1 MSRCIQS
8 SLCFQRSNFRAQ
20 TLVFTQF
27 DLQEFCRQLG
37 SCGDASWRKHI
48 GIGEFVFAI
57 FEVLRLKKTLSK
69 QHFQAVVDFTQ
80 AHTELAGQLALIELG
95 LLSQQLQSA
104 QIGFLGGYVH
114 ALNRCYHKHYR
125 KIKFMLRVL
134 CFGRFFDAV
143 PGGMQTHVDHLF
155 RAMKGHV
162 EFVHLVPSRDTTG
175 YKGQVQGFPLIRT
188 PSWNVDGSL
197 CLSPQLIST
206 ARQLHLEK
214 PFDLV
219 HLHFPDPMSHL
230 ASWALP
236 ASVPRVITWHADIIR
251 QKLMLLGYRPFQNAA
266 LNNAKGIIAATPAHI
281 KSSRE
286 LIAPHLQDKLH
297 VIPFGFDL
305 AQYSKPQELSAKL
318 RQSYPGNII
327 FALGRHVHYK
337 GFDVLIKAMA
347 QLPQDTQLVI
357 GGEGPLSEEWKALA
371 ALNPATARIHF
382 VGMISDADL
391 PAYFQACDVFCLPA
405 VNQAEA
411 FGIVQ
416 VEAFACA
423 KPVVS
428 TKLNNGVD
436 FVNQD
441 GITGYTVTPS
451 SVNELAQALSKL
463 LADPILRQQLGA
475 QALQRASQEFSLDA
489 LRSKTLAVY
498 EQAVR

>member
-1 MSRCIQS
+1 
-8 SLCFQRSNFRAQ
+8 
-20 TLVFTQF
+20 
-27 DLQEFCRQLG
+27 
-37 SCGDASWRKHI
+37 
-48 GIGEFVFAI
+48 
-57 FEVLRLKKTLSK
+57 
-69 QHFQAVVDFTQ
+69 
-80 AHTELAGQLALIELG
+80 
-95 LLSQQLQSA
+95 
-104 QIGFLGGYVH
+104 
-114 ALNRCYHKHYR
+114 
-125 KIKFMLRVL
+125 MLRVL
-134 CFGRFFDAV
+134 CFGRFFDDI

-162 EFVHLVPSRDTTG
+162 DYVHLVPSRDTSG
-175 YKGQVQGFPLIRT
+175 FVGQLQGFPLIRT

-197 CLSPQLIST
+197 CLSPKLISK
-206 ARQLHLEK
+206 ARQLHRDK

-230 ASWALP
+230 ASWAVP
-236 ASVPRVITWHADIIR
+236 TSVPRVITWHADIIR

-266 LNNAKGIIAATPAHI
+266 LKSAKGIIAATPAHI
-281 KSSRE
+281 KSSSE
-286 LIAPHLQDKLH
+286 LTAPHLQSKLH
-297 VIPFGFDL
+297 VVPFGFDL
-305 AQYSKPQELSAKL
+305 AHYALPLA
-318 RQSYPGNII
+318 QSEKIRAAYPGHII

-347 QLPQDTQLVI
+347 AMPSDTQLII
-357 GGEGPLSEEWKALA
+357 GGEGPLSNEWKALA
-371 ALNPATARIHF
+371 AQSSAASRIHF
-382 VGMISDADL
+382 AGKIPDAEL

-428 TKLNNGVD
+428 TRLNNGVD

-451 SVNELAQALSKL
+451 SVDELAQALNRL
-463 LADPILRQQLGA
+463 MADPALCQRLGA
-475 QALQRASQEFSLDA
+475 QALQRAQLEFSLDA

-498 EQAVR
+498 NEAVSQR